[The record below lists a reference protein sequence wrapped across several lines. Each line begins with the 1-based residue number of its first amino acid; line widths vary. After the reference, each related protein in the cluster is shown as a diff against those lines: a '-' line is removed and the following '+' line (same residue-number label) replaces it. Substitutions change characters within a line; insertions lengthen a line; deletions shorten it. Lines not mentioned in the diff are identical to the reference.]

1 MPPAARILD
10 NHVCPQVTVLV
21 PHVGGPIVVGCPT
34 VMIGFMPAAR
44 ITDMLVCVGPPD
56 MIAMGSPTVMIGG
69 LPAAR
74 IGDMT
79 IHGGVVV
86 MGCPTVMIGE
96 MGMGSLGMPSL
107 PSLGVP
113 VLPGVP
119 STSPPGAPTPST
131 PGGGSTGPMEAGKLA
146 QTNPKYD
153 NLPDKISFPK
163 SVSDD
168 MNKLWGQSFD
178 KDGNSQEQGGVF
190 AIDPKGNLVL
200 LNQSDG
206 KSGNSGSFTPNT
218 KVPDGYTYVG
228 TFHTHPYGKNDGTWN
243 GANLPFSGG
252 DLGTLDDYH
261 EKISGN
267 QSGDNVYVLVPTDK
281 TPASLP
287 DNEVQK
293 KYDSSFNDEYKK
305 QKDAGKSDPDA
316 ASAAGEKATAD
327 VAKAYNLGYYK
338 GKNGGDL
345 QRINP

>member
-74 IGDMT
+74 MGDMT
-79 IHGGVVV
+79 IHGGVVI

-107 PSLGVP
+107 PSLGMP

-119 STSPPGAPTPST
+119 SASPPGAPTPST
-131 PGGGSTGPMEAGKLA
+131 PGGGSTGPMDAGKLA

-168 MNKLWGQSFD
+168 MNKLWGHSF
-178 KDGNSQEQGGVF
+178 
-190 AIDPKGNLVL
+190 
-200 LNQSDG
+200 
-206 KSGNSGSFTPNT
+206 
-218 KVPDGYTYVG
+218 
-228 TFHTHPYGKNDGTWN
+228 
-243 GANLPFSGG
+243 
-252 DLGTLDDYH
+252 
-261 EKISGN
+261 
-267 QSGDNVYVLVPTDK
+267 
-281 TPASLP
+281 
-287 DNEVQK
+287 
-293 KYDSSFNDEYKK
+293 
-305 QKDAGKSDPDA
+305 
-316 ASAAGEKATAD
+316 
-327 VAKAYNLGYYK
+327 
-338 GKNGGDL
+338 
-345 QRINP
+345 